1 MVPTLTIA
9 YEASAA
15 VEGFRIARFS
25 DAANSSRIAHAAANT
40 DAILGVT
47 DRVGAAQG
55 GMADVHMDG
64 TADCLLGGTVVAGA
78 ALTADSEGRAI
89 ASTAGAGR
97 RIVGFALE
105 PGVSGDI
112 IKVRVAPGFHSA

>member
-1 MVPTLTIA
+1 MVPTLTLA
-9 YEASAA
+9 FEASAI

-25 DAANSSRIAHAAANT
+25 DAASTARIAHASANT
-40 DAILGVT
+40 DAIIGVI
-47 DRVGAAQG
+47 DRIGAPLG
-55 GMADVHMDG
+55 GMADVVMDG
-64 TADCLLGGTVVAGA
+64 TADVALGGTVAAGA
-78 ALTADSEGRAI
+78 ALTADANGRAI

-97 RIVGFALE
+97 RIVGFALQ

>member
-9 YEASAA
+9 FEASAA
-15 VEGFRIARFS
+15 VEGFLIARFS
-25 DAANSSRIAHAAANT
+25 DAANTPRIAAAAANT
-40 DAILGVT
+40 DAILGVV
-47 DRVGAAQG
+47 DRMGGATGQ
-55 GMADVHMDG
+55 MVDVHLDG
-64 TADCLLGGTVVAGA
+64 TADCRLGGTVNAGA
-78 ALTADSEGRAI
+78 PLTSDADGRAI

-97 RIVGFALE
+97 RIVGFALQ